1 MVWARLASL
10 MFLSG
15 DSAFTIQKSALPVA
29 LPATMR
35 MGAPLANAPIAPSV
49 PTPMPISAARDHRLL
64 GFAGTLRAQR
74 LEFDA
79 VSGIGSDA
87 GSELDLG

>member
-1 MVWARLASL
+1 
-10 MFLSG
+10 
-15 DSAFTIQKSALPVA
+15 
-29 LPATMR
+29 
-35 MGAPLANAPIAPSV
+35 
-49 PTPMPISAARDHRLL
+49 MPISAARDHRLL